1 MAENKTKPTGASVD
15 DHLAAVASAEQLAD
29 CQVLIRLMR
38 KVTRQQPK
46 MWGPSI
52 VGFGSYRYRY
62 ASGREGDWCLTGFA
76 VRGRE
81 LVIYLMPG
89 AHDPEQLLARL
100 GKYRMGKAC
109 LYIRRLS
116 DVDIKVL
123 ETLVAGSV
131 AEIKRVYG
139 KK

>member
-29 CQVLIRLMR
+29 CQVLIKLMR
-38 KVTRQQPK
+38 KVTRQQPT

-52 VGFGSYRYRY
+52 VGFGSYHYRY
-62 ASGREGDWCLTGFA
+62 ASGREGDSCLTGFA

-81 LVIYLMPG
+81 LVVYLMPG
-89 AHDPEQLLARL
+89 ASDPEQLLSRL

-116 DVDIKVL
+116 DVDINVL
-123 ETLVAGSV
+123 ETLVAESV
-131 AEIKRVYG
+131 TGIKRLYG